1 MVEWLAAKALGI
13 PRGLWLIIAA
23 ALLVWGVVA
32 VFDNTVEQGLDTAK
46 EAGASGAVIAGNKVT
61 LDQVG
66 AAHEAG
72 NDIRNDVGFARY
84 CECLRSSTD
93 TTAGN
98 CIRYL
103 EHKPVPDRSD
113 DPDSYCAQAGN

>member
-1 MVEWLAAKALGI
+1 MEWLAAKALGI

-32 VFDNTVEQGLDTAK
+32 AFDNTVEQGLDTAK

-66 AAHEAG
+66 VAHEAG

-93 TTAGN
+93 ATAGN
-98 CIRYL
+98 CVRYL

-113 DPDSYCAQAGN
+113 DSDSYCAKAGN